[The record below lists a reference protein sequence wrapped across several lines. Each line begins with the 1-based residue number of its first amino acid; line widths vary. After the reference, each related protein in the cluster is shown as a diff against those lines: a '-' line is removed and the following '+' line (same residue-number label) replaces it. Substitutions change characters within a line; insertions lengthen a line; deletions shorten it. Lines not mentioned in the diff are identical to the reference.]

1 MRGQFALSFVGG
13 SFKVLYVSN
22 PALDLT
28 DPMLDLGEVG
38 LCRDAPLIRNLSAGF
53 ETPDAPFECGTI
65 DHPPNEND
73 QWRNKAEKRKP
84 RISGTA
90 KNPIAQCDERQR
102 YSNGRRTYSPFFHTV
117 ASV

>member
-13 SFKVLYVSN
+13 SCKVLYVSN

-38 LCRDAPLIRNLSAGF
+38 LRGDSPLIRNLRAGF
-53 ETPDAPFECGTI
+53 ETSDAPLECGAI

-73 QWRNKAEKRKP
+73 QWRNEAEKQAP
-84 RISGTA
+84 RISRSA
-90 KNPIAQCDERQR
+90 KNAIAQRDERQR
-102 YSNGRRTYSPFFHTV
+102 SPKERRTYSWSCHNV
-117 ASV
+117 ASI